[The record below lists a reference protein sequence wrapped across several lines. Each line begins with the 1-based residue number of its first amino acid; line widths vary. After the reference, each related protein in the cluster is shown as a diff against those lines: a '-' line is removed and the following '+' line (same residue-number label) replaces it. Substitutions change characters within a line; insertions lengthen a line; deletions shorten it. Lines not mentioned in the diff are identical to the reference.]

1 MPDLSGAGGVT
12 ALAGFIVAV
21 IAIALLAVSGEIL
34 ARQPL
39 LMLVQ
44 ALAVVLMVWARLTF
58 GLRSFNPGAAP
69 TEGELV
75 TTGPYRYWR
84 HPIYAAVII
93 FVATAAISH
102 ATWKAAALALI
113 VAGGLYLRMRSEERL
128 LATRYTAYRAYAART
143 ARVIPGLF

>member
-1 MPDLSGAGGVT
+1 MPDRNGAGGVT
-12 ALAGFIVAV
+12 AIAGFIVAV
-21 IAIALLAVSGEIL
+21 IAIALLALSGEIF

-93 FVATAAISH
+93 FVATAAVSH
-102 ATWKAAALALI
+102 ATWRAAALALT

-128 LATRYTAYRAYAART
+128 LARRYADYRAYAART

>member
-1 MPDLSGAGGVT
+1 MPDRNGAGGVI
-12 ALAGFIVAV
+12 AIAGFIVAV
-21 IAIALLAVSGEIL
+21 IAIALLALGGEIF

-75 TTGPYRYWR
+75 TTGPYRCS
-84 HPIYAAVII
+84 HSSSLAACTC
-93 FVATAAISH
+93 ACAARS
-102 ATWKAAALALI
+102 
-113 VAGGLYLRMRSEERL
+113 GCLRR
-128 LATRYTAYRAYAART
+128 ATRIIQTTPRGPLASSLVCSEFESAGFR
-143 ARVIPGLF
+143 G